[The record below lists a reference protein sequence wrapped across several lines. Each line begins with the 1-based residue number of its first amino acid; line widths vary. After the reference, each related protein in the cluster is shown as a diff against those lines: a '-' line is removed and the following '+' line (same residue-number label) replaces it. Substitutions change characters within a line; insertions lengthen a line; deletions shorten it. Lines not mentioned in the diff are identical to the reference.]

1 MNSKHGGVAFI
12 RSGKLPVGKRHV
24 ARQADAIIAEMID
37 DLGGPGEV
45 TAAQKIIVAA
55 IQQNLVFLGLV
66 NEWLEQ
72 QPSIIDKAG
81 EVLAPLGAFYLACQ
95 NAITRNCEK
104 LGLKRVAPVQSL
116 EKYLENKAQEARSPE
131 AQGKRQGGGKKPVC
145 ARSGGE
151 E

>member
-45 TAAQKIIVAA
+45 TATQKIIIAA
-55 IQQNLVFLGLV
+55 IRQDLVFLGLV
-66 NEWLEQ
+66 NDWLEQ
-72 QPSIIDKAG
+72 QPSIIDRAG
-81 EVLAPLGAFYLACQ
+81 EVLSPLGAFYLACQ
-95 NAITRNCEK
+95 NAVTRNCRE
-104 LGLKRVAPVQSL
+104 LGLKRVAPIQSL
-116 EKYLENKAQEARSPE
+116 EKYLENKAKEARITDVK
-131 AQGKRQGGGKKPVC
+131 GKRKTPGKRPVC
-145 ARSGGE
+145 AHTEGE